1 MPGATAEIAAKS
13 YDVFLDPQTGFDRKA
28 AIDVA
33 GVKTVIDIRQEYAV
47 PHKALAEP
55 PRYYDA
61 ATKH

>member
-1 MPGATAEIAAKS
+1 M
-13 YDVFLDPQTGFDRKA
+13 FLDPQTGFDRKA
-28 AIDVA
+28 AIDVP

-55 PRYYDA
+55 TRYYDLSYYDA